1 MPNHTPPQLFLIDG
15 YALIYRAFFAMI
27 SRPLRTTKGEN
38 TSAAWGVANFLLRLR
53 EKYRP
58 DYVAWINDAGTS
70 FREERY
76 PDYKSTREKLDDSLQ
91 ADFDRAVERVT
102 TLLAAF
108 RIPLVAIPG
117 YEADD
122 VIGTLAQAGAAG
134 GLRSVIVSGDKDFYQ
149 LIGPGIVLLNPGR
162 GGPAAVDEV
171 WVDASNAAERLGVP
185 PSQVIDFLALVGDAS
200 DNIPGVKGIGE
211 KGAQKLL
218 AEYGDLD
225 TILARAAEVTA
236 KRSREALLAQA
247 DAARLS
253 KELVTIQRDVPVKLD
268 VADLVLQE
276 PDREGLIRILTE
288 LEFFS
293 LARRMGQGGAGAAA
307 GVGAGAGV
315 GTAGEGDLAEG
326 GEPGPAAVGAPGPAD
341 TTPQG
346 VTLSE
351 PEGASPDAWPPR
363 SAQGDDGEGDE
374 ALGPATGA
382 AATAT
387 LPATAADWL
396 AIDDRPA
403 CEVIIVDDPAALPAL
418 VERLRRAALVALDA
432 ETSSLEPHDAEL
444 VGFSLAASPTEV
456 WYLPFGHRPR
466 GGELAAPAPVRN
478 LPPMTDVALAPVVE
492 LLQDPAVP
500 KAGHNIKYDW
510 QVLRRAGVELAGVA
524 YDSMLASFVIDPGR
538 RSHAIDTLSLEHFGR
553 PMQTYA
559 DLIGKGKA
567 QIPFAEVPIP
577 AVASY
582 CGADST
588 TVLALHDFFAPAIG
602 EMAMEPLLR
611 DIELPLVQ
619 VLTDMEWDGISVD
632 LAVFARLNAELTGDL
647 RRLEGEIAAVAGE
660 ALNLN
665 SPRQLATILFE
676 RQQLPVLKR
685 TKTGP
690 STDADV
696 LEQLATMG
704 HVLPR
709 LILEYRELQKL
720 KSTYVD
726 TLPTRVNRHTGRIHT
741 SFNQIGAATGRLSS
755 VEPNLQNI
763 PVRTPRGEAI
773 RRGFVPRAG
782 WQFLVADYSQIELRL
797 MAHLSGDPGF
807 IEAFQQGGDIHR
819 QTAALIFGIPVEE
832 VTADMRARAKT
843 INFATIYGQGPFAL
857 SRQLGISQEDAKTF
871 IARYFERFAG
881 VRQFLDRMVQLA
893 REQGYVETI
902 FRRRRYIPEIKDRNF
917 NMRAYG
923 ERTAQNS
930 PLQGSAADL
939 IKLAMIRIHAALSE
953 RKLRSR
959 MLLQVHDELI
969 FEAPPDELDVMQTLV
984 KEHMEQVVEL
994 RVPLV
999 VDIGIGPNWLDAKR

>member
-53 EKYRP
+53 EKYHP
-58 DYVAWINDAGTS
+58 DYVCWVNDAGTS

-91 ADFDRAVERVT
+91 ADFDQAVERIG
-102 TLLAAF
+102 TLLEGF
-108 RIPLVAIPG
+108 RIPLVTIPG

-122 VIGTLAQAGAAG
+122 VIATLAQAGAAR

-149 LIGPGIVLLNPGR
+149 LIGPGITLLNPGR

-171 WVDASNAAERLGVP
+171 WVDESNAAERLGVP
-185 PSQVIDFLALVGDAS
+185 PHQVVDYLALVGDSS

-218 AEYGDLD
+218 AEYGDLE
-225 TILARAAEVTA
+225 TILARASEVTA
-236 KRSREALLAQA
+236 KRTREALLAQA
-247 DAARLS
+247 DNARLS
-253 KELVTIQRDVPVKLD
+253 QELVTIKRDVPVELD
-268 VADLVLQE
+268 VDDLVLRE

-293 LARRMGQGGAGAAA
+293 LARRLGGQGGGPARDGGDQAVASGAAPGMAKAGASERASNG
-307 GVGAGAGV
+307 GVPIPATAEPAPGAGEDLLPGEEA
-315 GTAGEGDLAEG
+315 TAGAEAG
-326 GEPGPAAVGAPGPAD
+326 
-341 TTPQG
+341 
-346 VTLSE
+346 
-351 PEGASPDAWPPR
+351 
-363 SAQGDDGEGDE
+363 
-374 ALGPATGA
+374 

-396 AIDDRPA
+396 ALDAQPA
-403 CEVIIVDDPAALPAL
+403 VEVTVLDDPADLPAL
-418 VERLRRAALVALDA
+418 IARLRAAPLVGLDA
-432 ETSSLEPHDAEL
+432 ETNSMEPHDAEL
-444 VGFSLAASPTEV
+444 IGLSLAASPTDV
-456 WYLPFGHRPR
+456 WYLPFGHQPA

-478 LPPMTDVALAPVVE
+478 LPPIGDFAMAPLVA
-492 LLQDPAVP
+492 LLQDPDVP
-500 KAGHNIKYDW
+500 KAGHNVKYDW

-524 YDSMLASFVIDPGR
+524 YDSMLASFLLDPGR
-538 RSHAIDTLSLEHFGR
+538 RSHSIDTLCLEHFGR
-553 PMQTYA
+553 TMQTYA
-559 DLIGKGKA
+559 DLTGKGKA
-567 QIPFAEVPIP
+567 QIPFAEVSVG
-577 AVASY
+577 AAAAY
-582 CGADST
+582 CGADSA
-588 TVLALHDFFAPAIG
+588 TVLALHDYFAPALREIQ
-602 EMAMEPLLR
+602 MEPLLS
-611 DIELPLVQ
+611 DIEMPLVP
-619 VLTDMEWDGISVD
+619 VLTDMEWEGVSIDRE
-632 LAVFARLNAELTGDL
+632 VFARLNAELTGDL
-647 RRLEGEIAAVAGE
+647 RRLEGEISAVAGE

-676 RQQLPVLKR
+676 KQQLPILKR

-696 LEQLATMG
+696 LEQLAAMG
-704 HVLPR
+704 HALPR
-709 LILEYRELQKL
+709 LILDYRELQKL

-726 TLPTRVNRHTGRIHT
+726 TLPARVNRDTGRIHT
-741 SFNQIGAATGRLSS
+741 SYNQIGAATGRLSS
-755 VEPNLQNI
+755 SEPNLQNI
-763 PVRTPRGEAI
+763 PIRTPRGEEI
-773 RRGFVPRAG
+773 RKGFVPRSG
-782 WQFLVADYSQIELRL
+782 WSFLVADYSQIELRI

-807 IEAFQQGGDIHR
+807 IEAFHQGGDIHR
-819 QTAALIFGIPVEE
+819 QTAALIFSVPVEQ

-881 VRQFLDRMVQLA
+881 VRAFLDRQVQLA
-893 REQGYVETI
+893 REQGYVETL
-902 FRRRRYIPEIKDRNF
+902 FKRRRYIPEIKDRNF

-923 ERTAQNS
+923 ERNAQNS

-939 IKLAMIRIHAALSE
+939 IKLAMIRIHTGLRE
-953 RKLRSR
+953 RGLRGR
-959 MLLQVHDELI
+959 MLLQVHDELV
-969 FEAPPDELDVMQTLV
+969 FEAPPEELETMRAVV
-984 KEHMEQVVEL
+984 KDHMEHVVEL

-999 VDIGIGPNWLDAKR
+999 VDIGVGPNWLDAKH

>member
-15 YALIYRAFFAMI
+15 YALIYRAFYAMI

-38 TSAAWGVANFLLRLR
+38 TSAAWGVVNFLLRLR

-58 DYVAWINDAGTS
+58 DYVAWVNDAGTS

-91 ADFDRAVERVT
+91 ADFDRAVERVCA
-102 TLLAAF
+102 LLEVL
-108 RIPLVAIPG
+108 RVPLVAIPG

-122 VIGTLAQAGAAG
+122 VIGTLAQAGAAA

-171 WVDASNAAERLGVP
+171 WVDESNAAERLGVP
-185 PSQVIDFLALVGDAS
+185 PTQVVDFLALVGDTS

-218 AEYGDLD
+218 ADYGDLE
-225 TILARAAEVTA
+225 TILARAGEVTA
-236 KRSREALLAQA
+236 KRTREALLAQA

-253 KELVTIQRDVPVKLD
+253 KELVTIQRDVPVQLD

-293 LARRMGQGGAGAAA
+293 LARKLGGQGGAGGAPARGGAVASSAGGPEEGGPLLPEPAPMNEASGPAADA
-307 GVGAGAGV
+307 WSPG
-315 GTAGEGDLAEG
+315 GDLAEPSLAPDTADAAL
-326 GEPGPAAVGAPGPAD
+326 PG
-341 TTPQG
+341 
-346 VTLSE
+346 
-351 PEGASPDAWPPR
+351 
-363 SAQGDDGEGDE
+363 
-374 ALGPATGA
+374 

-396 AIDDRPA
+396 ALDSQTAPQ
-403 CEVIIVDDPAALPAL
+403 VVVVDEPDAIPAL
-418 VERLRRAALVALDA
+418 VARLRQAPLVGLDT

-444 VGFSLAASPTEV
+444 VGLSLAASPTEV
-456 WYLPFGHRPR
+456 WYLPFGHLPR
-466 GGELAAPAPVRN
+466 GGELAAPAPVKN
-478 LPPMTDVALAPVVE
+478 LPPITSAALSPLAA

-524 YDSMLASFVIDPGR
+524 YDSMLASFVLDPGR
-538 RSHAIDTLSLEHFGR
+538 RSHAIDTLCLEHFGR
-553 PMQTYA
+553 TMQTYA
-559 DLIGKGKA
+559 DLTGKGKA
-567 QIPFAEVPIP
+567 QIAFAEVAIP
-577 AVASY
+577 AAAAY
-582 CGADST
+582 CGADAGA
-588 TVLALHDFFAPAIG
+588 VLALHDFFAPALTG
-602 EMAMEPLLR
+602 MAMEPLLR
-611 DIELPLVQ
+611 DIELPLVR
-619 VLTDMEWDGISVD
+619 VLTDMEWEGIAID
-632 LAVFARLNAELTGDL
+632 AAVFARLNAELSGDL

-660 ALNLN
+660 SLNLN
-665 SPRQLATILFE
+665 SPRQLAAVLFE
-676 RQQLPVLKR
+676 KQQLQVLKK
-685 TKTGP
+685 TKSGP

-696 LEQLATMG
+696 LEQLAAMG
-704 HVLPR
+704 HELPR

-726 TLPTRVNRHTGRIHT
+726 TLPARVNRRTGRIHT
-741 SFNQIGAATGRLSS
+741 SFNQTGAASGRLSS

-763 PVRTPRGEAI
+763 PIRSARGEAI
-773 RRGFVPRAG
+773 RRGFVPRQG

-807 IEAFQQGGDIHR
+807 IDAFHQGGDIHR
-819 QTAALIFGIPVEE
+819 QTAALIFNVPLAE
-832 VTADMRARAKT
+832 VTPDMRARAKT

-857 SRQLGISQEDAKTF
+857 SRQLGISQEDAKAF

-902 FRRRRYIPEIKDRNF
+902 FRRRRYVPEVKDRNF

-923 ERTAQNS
+923 ERAAQNS

-939 IKLAMIRIHAALSE
+939 IKLAMIRIHAAIIE
-953 RKLRSR
+953 RKLASR

-969 FEAPPDELDVMQTLV
+969 FESPPRELDGLQALV
-984 KEHMEQVVEL
+984 REQMENVVEL

>member
-15 YALIYRAFFAMI
+15 YALIYRAFYAMI
-27 SRPLRTTKGEN
+27 SRPLRTSKGEN
-38 TSAAWGVANFLLRLR
+38 TSAAWGVANFLIRLR

-58 DYVAWINDAGTS
+58 DYVAWVNDAGTS

-76 PDYKSTREKLDDSLQ
+76 PEYKSTREKLDESLQ
-91 ADFDRAVERVT
+91 ADFDRAVERISE
-102 TLLAAF
+102 LLKVL
-108 RIPLVAIPG
+108 RIPLVAIAG

-171 WVDASNAAERLGVP
+171 WVDESNAAERLGVP
-185 PSQVIDFLALVGDAS
+185 PSQVVDYLALVGDSS

-211 KGAQKLL
+211 KGALKLL
-218 AEYGDLD
+218 AEYGSLD
-225 TILARAAEVTA
+225 TILDRAAEVSA
-236 KRSREALLAQA
+236 KRTREALLAQA

-253 KELVTIQRDVPVKLD
+253 KELVTIQRNVPVELD
-268 VADLVLQE
+268 VADLVLRE

-293 LARRMGQGGAGAAA
+293 LARKMGAQAGAVDGGAGN
-307 GVGAGAGV
+307 GRAGV
-315 GTAGEGDLAEG
+315 GTRAEAVPVREALTT
-326 GEPGPAAVGAPGPAD
+326 EPP
-341 TTPQG
+341 TLQE

-351 PEGASPDAWPPR
+351 AKGPSPDAWSPSGSILETGEPQTDD
-363 SAQGDDGEGDE
+363 SAIAALPEG
-374 ALGPATGA
+374 ATV
-382 AATAT
+382 TP
-387 LPATAADWL
+387 LVTAADWL
-396 AIDDRPA
+396 AIDAQPA
-403 CEVIIVDDPAALPAL
+403 LEVVVLDDPEAIPAL
-418 VERLRRAALVALDA
+418 VERLRRAPLVGLDT
-432 ETSSLEPHDAEL
+432 ETDSLEPHDAEL
-444 VGFSLAASPTEV
+444 VGLSLAASPTEV

-466 GGELAAPAPVRN
+466 GGELAAPTPVRN
-478 LPPMTDVALAPVVE
+478 LPPISDFALAPLVA

-500 KAGHNIKYDW
+500 KAGHNVKYDW
-510 QVLRRAGVELAGVA
+510 QVLRGAGVELAGLA
-524 YDSMLASFVIDPGR
+524 FDSMLASFVLDPGR
-538 RSHAIDTLSLEHFGR
+538 RSHAIDTLCLEHFGR
-553 PMQTYA
+553 TLQTYA
-559 DLIGKGKA
+559 DLTGKGKA
-567 QIPFAEVPIP
+567 QIPFAEV
-577 AVASY
+577 AVTAAASY
-582 CGADST
+582 CGADSGA
-588 TVLALHDFFAPAIG
+588 VLALHEFFAPAIA

-611 DIELPLVQ
+611 DIELPLVR
-619 VLTDMEWDGISVD
+619 VLTDMEWEGISID
-632 LAVFARLNAELTGDL
+632 RAVFARLNTELSGDL

-660 ALNLN
+660 SLNLN

-676 RQQLPVLKR
+676 KQQLQVLKR
-685 TKTGP
+685 TKSGP

-696 LEQLATMG
+696 LEQLAAMG
-704 HVLPR
+704 HQLPR
-709 LILEYRELQKL
+709 LILDYRELQKL

-741 SFNQIGAATGRLSS
+741 SFNQTGAASGRLSS

-763 PVRTPRGEAI
+763 PIRSARGEAI

-797 MAHLSGDPGF
+797 MAHLSGDAGF
-807 IEAFQQGGDIHR
+807 IDAFHQGGDIHR
-819 QTAALIFGIPVEE
+819 QTAALIFNVPLAE
-832 VTADMRARAKT
+832 VTPDMRARAKT

-902 FRRRRYIPEIKDRNF
+902 FKRRRYVPEVKDRNF

-923 ERTAQNS
+923 ERAAQNS

-939 IKLAMIRIHAALSE
+939 IKLAMIRIHAAIAE
-953 RKLRSR
+953 RRLRSR

-969 FEAPPDELDVMQTLV
+969 FEAPPDELEAMQPLV
-984 KEHMEQVVEL
+984 REHMENVVEL